1 MRTSI
6 MIILDDIN
14 VCHYT
19 CTHIHVIYMYIN
31 DDGHDDYNYNY

>member
-14 VCHYT
+14 VCHHT

-31 DDGHDDYNYNY
+31 DGHDDYNYNY